1 MNTEYINIYNNLIN
15 LTRNKKL
22 FNYFTKNDEFSD
34 RLIIFLIHFGF
45 FLKVFKF
52 EVPQKKMQRLYDYVF
67 KQLEISIR
75 EIGYGDATINKKM
88 KNYIN
93 LFYSIINQIENWDK
107 YDFQKKNAF
116 FSDYLNKSINM
127 DKLTVYFDK
136 YYIFLTNN
144 TFNSFLKGVIK
155 AKF

>member
-1 MNTEYINIYNNLIN
+1 
-15 LTRNKKL
+15 
-22 FNYFTKNDEFSD
+22 
-34 RLIIFLIHFGF
+34 
-45 FLKVFKF
+45 
-52 EVPQKKMQRLYDYVF
+52 MQHLYDYVF

-75 EIGYGDATINKKM
+75 EIGYGDASINKKM

-136 YYIFLTNN
+136 YYIFLRNN
-144 TFNSFLKGVIK
+144 TFNSFSKGVIK
-155 AKF
+155 VKF

>member
-52 EVPQKKMQRLYDYVF
+52 EVSQKKMQYLYDYVF

-144 TFNSFLKGVIK
+144 TFNSFSKGVIK
-155 AKF
+155 VKF

>member
-1 MNTEYINIYNNLIN
+1 MSKEYINIYNNLIN

-52 EVPQKKMQRLYDYVF
+52 EVSQKKMQHLYDYVF

-75 EIGYGDATINKKM
+75 EIGYGDASINKKM

-116 FSDYLNKSINM
+116 FSDYLNKAINM

-136 YYIFLTNN
+136 YYIFLRNN
-144 TFNSFLKGVIK
+144 TFNSFSKGVIRP
-155 AKF
+155 KF

>member
-45 FLKVFKF
+45 FLKAFKL
-52 EVPQKKMQRLYDYVF
+52 EVSQKKMQYLYDYVF

-75 EIGYGDATINKKM
+75 EIGYGDASINKKM

-127 DKLTVYFDK
+127 DKLTVYFNK

-144 TFNSFLKGVIK
+144 TFNSFSKGVIK
-155 AKF
+155 VKF

>member
-52 EVPQKKMQRLYDYVF
+52 EVSQKKMQYLYDYVF

-75 EIGYGDATINKKM
+75 EIGYGDASINKKM

-116 FSDYLNKSINM
+116 FSDYLNKSVNM
-127 DKLTVYFDK
+127 DKLTVYFNK

-144 TFNSFLKGVIK
+144 TFNSFSKGVIK
-155 AKF
+155 VKF

>member
-52 EVPQKKMQRLYDYVF
+52 EVSQKKMQYLYDYVF

-75 EIGYGDATINKKM
+75 EIGYGDASINKKM

-136 YYIFLTNN
+136 YYIFLRNN
-144 TFNSFLKGVIK
+144 TFNSFSKGVIK
-155 AKF
+155 VKF

>member
-1 MNTEYINIYNNLIN
+1 MSKEYINIYNNLIN

-45 FLKVFKF
+45 FLKAFKF
-52 EVPQKKMQRLYDYVF
+52 EVSQKKMQHLYDYVF

-75 EIGYGDATINKKM
+75 EIGYGDASINKKM

-136 YYIFLTNN
+136 YYIFLRNN
-144 TFNSFLKGVIK
+144 TFNSFSKGVIK
-155 AKF
+155 VKF

>member
-1 MNTEYINIYNNLIN
+1 MIKNYINIYNNLIN

-22 FNYFTKNDEFSD
+22 FSNFTKKDEFSD
-34 RLIIFLIHFGF
+34 RLLIFLIHFGF
-45 FLKVFKF
+45 FLKVYKSK
-52 EVPQKKMQRLYDYVF
+52 ESKKTMQSIYDYVF

-75 EIGYGDATINKKM
+75 EIGYGDASINKKM

-93 LFYSIINQIENWDK
+93 LFYSIINQIDSWDK

-136 YYIFLTNN
+136 YYIFLRNN
-144 TFNSFLKGVIK
+144 TFNSFSKGVIK

>member
-52 EVPQKKMQRLYDYVF
+52 EVSQKKMQHLYDYVF

-75 EIGYGDATINKKM
+75 EIGYGDASINKKM

-93 LFYSIINQIENWDK
+93 LFYSIINQIENWDN

-116 FSDYLNKSINM
+116 FSDYLNKPINM
-127 DKLTVYFDK
+127 DKLTVYFNK

-144 TFNSFLKGVIK
+144 TFNSFSKGVIK
-155 AKF
+155 VKF

>member
-1 MNTEYINIYNNLIN
+1 MNPEYINIYNNLIN
-15 LTRNKKL
+15 LTRNKNL

-34 RLIIFLIHFGF
+34 RLIIFLIHFAF
-45 FLKVFKF
+45 FLKVFKSQ
-52 EVPQKKMQRLYDYVF
+52 VSVKKMQNLYDYVF

-75 EIGYGDATINKKM
+75 EIGYGDASINKKM

-136 YYIFLTNN
+136 YYIFLRNN
-144 TFNSFLKGVIK
+144 TFNSFSKGVIK

>member
-45 FLKVFKF
+45 FLKAFKL
-52 EVPQKKMQRLYDYVF
+52 EVSQKKMQYLYDYVF

-75 EIGYGDATINKKM
+75 EIGYGDASINKKM

-144 TFNSFLKGVIK
+144 TFNSFSKGVIK
-155 AKF
+155 VKF